1 MLLRASESE
10 TERERN
16 VYNSTQAIL
25 FLGTP
30 HRGGNFV
37 AYGEIARRIVSAIG
51 YDTNSKNI
59 LDLAI
64 DSHVL
69 EDIHERFLKLYRRKK
84 IEIRTFQE
92 TRGMKR
98 TSLLSLNQKVLHS
111 SLLALI
117 GHRLTVLG
125 RG

>member
-16 VYNSTQAIL
+16 IYNSTNAIL

-37 AYGEIARRIVSAIG
+37 AYGEIARRIVGASG
-51 YDTNSKNI
+51 YDTNRQNI
-59 LDLAI
+59 LALAI

-69 EDIHERFLKLYRRKK
+69 EDIHERFLRLYRRKK

-92 TRGMKR
+92 ARGMKG
-98 TSLLSLNQKVLHS
+98 TSVLNLNQKVLHS
-111 SLLALI
+111 SSWL
-117 GHRLTVLG
+117 
-125 RG
+125 